1 MNVQH
6 ERFHKV
12 PLVWILQVI
21 YILAT
26 ILLSPTEWECPVPW
40 HSFTAMS
47 IRPIPCRSPL
57 CQWLEK
63 QMRDRCGSRTTTTIH
78 SLMQKVTK
86 CGNRFLWHSQ
96 EPWRPNVAVA
106 PLQASPCTDT
116 NPCPYRE
123 LCCTLLARATH
134 TQPTTSCRSGCI
146 PPSNTSWCT
155 PPRNLLLPGTNNC
168 THRLARPRRNQ
179 VREINWRCSDPN
191 PSN

>member
-1 MNVQH
+1 
-6 ERFHKV
+6 
-12 PLVWILQVI
+12 
-21 YILAT
+21 
-26 ILLSPTEWECPVPW
+26 
-40 HSFTAMS
+40 MS

-179 VREINWRCSDPN
+179 LRILKSESVGSSHYSAPADL
-191 PSN
+191 STGLS